1 MPWEELFMTGAMFC
15 KWNMFHPVFIY
26 RLKHGC
32 TLPQISV
39 AKEESLNGRDVRWC
53 CLCTAFSLREA
64 HVSNT
69 VRLLRALPP
78 DCSTGVANFC
88 HTLSPFF
95 SRCPSCF
102 CKRKEYLWS
111 SLEYYPFFRNY
122 TLALILLDN
131 YGRFAVISCL
141 LTIQVTGCHH
151 MLVSCKSANQLIGE
165 KCVSKAHKCGY
176 EITQWSSW
184 VHVNLQAVFFSSFP
198 YLWLKWAFGDVTLT
212 DVIFFAVRFA
222 VLQHDNCNI
231 HSKRASP
238 MLWEDHW

>member
-1 MPWEELFMTGAMFC
+1 MSLIQCGYWEPCHQTAARELLIFAILFP
-15 KWNMFHPVFIY
+15 HSSPAV
-26 RLKHGC
+26 H
-32 TLPQISV
+32 
-39 AKEESLNGRDVRWC
+39 
-53 CLCTAFSLREA
+53 
-64 HVSNT
+64 HVS
-69 VRLLRALPP
+69 VRERNIYGAVLSIIHFLETTHLLWYYWIIMEGLQLFPA
-78 DCSTGVANFC
+78 FW
-88 HTLSPFF
+88 LSM
-95 SRCPSCF
+95 
-102 CKRKEYLWS
+102 
-111 SLEYYPFFRNY
+111 SL
-122 TLALILLDN
+122 
-131 YGRFAVISCL
+131 AVIICWFPA
-141 LTIQVTGCHH
+141 
-151 MLVSCKSANQLIGE
+151 KQLIGE